1 MLRYN
6 NTYPDRTFTARAAH
20 INEYIYGSPFM
31 GQKNLL
37 DDAGYRGKGPRNYK
51 RSDNNILEEVCD
63 LLMDDSAV
71 DASNIEVSVQEG
83 QVYLSGSVDDRE
95 MKRRAERILDQVSGI
110 KDIRNLLLL
119 KDTKMH

>member
-6 NTYPDRTFTARAAH
+6 NTYPDRTFTARPAH
-20 INEYIYGSPFM
+20 VNEYIYGAPFM
-31 GQKNLL
+31 GQNNI
-37 DDAGYRGKGPRNYK
+37 GHQGKGPKKYK

-63 LLMDDSAV
+63 LLMDDSEV